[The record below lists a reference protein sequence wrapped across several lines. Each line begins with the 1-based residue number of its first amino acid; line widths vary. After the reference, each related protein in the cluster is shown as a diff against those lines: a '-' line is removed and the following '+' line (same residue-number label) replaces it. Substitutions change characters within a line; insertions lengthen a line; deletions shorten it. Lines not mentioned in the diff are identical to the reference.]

1 MSVEIHYEDF
11 APEARWRFNVST
23 DAFAD
28 VSDFDDLKKEEAA
41 ISPIVNPCEEFNTLL
56 DGSGVGV
63 DEDENVGIWSKELSA
78 DSGAFKEPI
87 FFELNGGGERFSL
100 KAITFTFDV
109 LNDIYPKEL
118 AIELYDGT
126 VGLGIKYFYPNS
138 SIYCCEIFNEA
149 KAFTRAAILVYSMNM
164 PNARLKIYSID
175 YGKTVVFSGKD
186 LRNVKIIQEVNP
198 ISSEISINTADFTI
212 DGGAK
217 GINFQKKQGFKVFFN
232 GEMLSK
238 TFAKSIKRKSETIW
252 DISSED
258 YIGILESVPFYGGI
272 YNGKMSLELIEE
284 IFNTAHVPYSVDY
297 GVEDIPLHGH
307 IPITNCR
314 EALMQIAFA
323 ASFEVDTTNSGVVR
337 IFQIKN
343 SDKKKIIPLSRVLG
357 DQTFSDEDKPTTVEL
372 VAHSYAEDDE
382 EITAYDAQEIGVGA
396 NVFVSFAQPLHHL
409 TIINGQ
415 IIQSGS
421 NYAVINAEEGCL
433 LTGKTYKHTE
443 TVQTKKR
450 EDLLAG
456 ELEKTV
462 SIASATLVS
471 RYNVDKLINL
481 CYNYIVNNVDVN
493 FKVVEG
499 WELQKTLFGSA
510 IYGQDLLGFSVKNS
524 EKINVADFVKI
535 QSRYLG
541 NLDAIVTKQTF
552 NLNGGILAKQ
562 TTARILEDIDA

>member
-56 DGSGVGV
+56 DGNGVGV
-63 DEDENVGIWSKELSA
+63 DEEENVGIWSKELSDA
-78 DSGAFKEPI
+78 DGYFAQPI
-87 FFELNGGGERFSL
+87 YFELDGGGERFAL
-100 KAITFTFDV
+100 KALTFTFDV
-109 LNDIYPKEL
+109 LNDIYPTEIL
-118 AIELYDGT
+118 VQLFDGRIS
-126 VGLGIKYFYPNS
+126 LGTKYFFPNAS
-138 SIYCCEIFNEA
+138 VYCCEIFDEI

-217 GINFQKKQGFKVFFN
+217 GINFQKKQGFKVYFN

-238 TFAKSIKRKSETIW
+238 TFAKRINRRSETVW
-252 DISSED
+252 DVSTED
-258 YIGILESVPFYGGI
+258 YIGMLEVSPFYGGI
-272 YNGKMSLELIEE
+272 YNGEKASNLIKSV
-284 IFNTAHVPYSVDY
+284 FNSAHVPYLMDGVVD
-297 GVEDIPLHGH
+297 DIPLFGY
-307 IPITNCR
+307 IPSTNCR

-323 ASFEVDTTNSGVVR
+323 AALVVDTTNSGVVR
-337 IFQIKN
+337 IFQIQDFN
-343 SDKKKIIPLSRVLG
+343 KKKRIPLSRVLG
-357 DQTFSDEDKPTTVEL
+357 QQTFASDEKPTAVEL
-372 VAHSYAEDDE
+372 VYHSYAEDA
-382 EITAYDAQEIGVGA
+382 EISVAYDAQESGVGH
-396 NVFVSFAQPLHHL
+396 NIFVAFPQPLHHL
-409 TIINGQ
+409 EVENGE
-415 IIQSGS
+415 ITQSGS
-421 NYAVINAEEGCL
+421 NYAIINAEEGCL

-471 RYNVDKLINL
+471 RYNVDKLIDL

-499 WELQKTLFGSA
+499 RELQKTLFGSA

-524 EKINVADFVKI
+524 EKINVSDFATV
-535 QSRYLG
+535 QTRYLG
-541 NLDAIVTKQTF
+541 SLDSIITKQTF
-552 NLNGGILAKQ
+552 SLNGGILAKQ